1 MLTINKIWT
10 FLKEQWLTCVIIIVL
25 VFMQVQADAKV
36 AIYKEALKQLEVK
49 IEQYKK
55 SDEKLRHKI
64 DSLSSLEKE
73 VIREIKTIKEK
84 EYVQIKVVD
93 SLPISELQQFFTDR
107 YPSGNPN

>member
-25 VFMQVQADAKV
+25 VFMQVQTDAKV
-36 AIYKEALKQLEVK
+36 AIYKEALKHLELK

-55 SDEKLRHKI
+55 SDEELRYKI
-64 DSLSSLEKE
+64 DSLSFLEKE
-73 VIREIKTIKEK
+73 VIREIETIKEK

-107 YPSGNPN
+107 YPSGDPN